1 MQNSINPMHFNL
13 QLFAEGGDSGTSAN
27 GTTGVNVAA
36 TGSQPS
42 VKGKESLA
50 DVKYGIQ
57 KESTPTASSSEV
69 QTIKDSEP
77 DLDAEFEELIKG
89 KYKDQYGKKTQE
101 TVQNRLKSS
110 KETVDKYNALIPTL
124 EMLGKKY
131 GVDPTD
137 IKALNK
143 AIDEDDSFY
152 EEEALKLGMTVE
164 DLKYRRSIEK
174 ENAELKKQM
183 NENETRKRAS
193 ELYTSWM
200 NQAATVKTV
209 YPSFNLDAE
218 LQNPKFVDLLRSNI
232 DVRTAYEVIHRDEIM
247 PAAMQFTAK
256 TVEQKLT
263 NKIIAN
269 GSRPIENGN
278 SSQSA
283 SLTKSDVSQL
293 SNADLDEINRRIA
306 RGERISFS

>member
-1 MQNSINPMHFNL
+1 MRNSINPMYFNL

-69 QTIKDSEP
+69 QTTKDSEP

-174 ENAELKKQM
+174 ENAELKRQM
-183 NENETRKRAS
+183 NENETIKRAS
-193 ELYTSWM
+193 ELYSSWM

-269 GSRPIENGN
+269 G
-278 SSQSA
+278 
-283 SLTKSDVSQL
+283 
-293 SNADLDEINRRIA
+293 
-306 RGERISFS
+306 

>member
-1 MQNSINPMHFNL
+1 MTINIKELLTLNL
-13 QLFAEGGDSGTSAN
+13 QLFAEGGDGGTGAEGTAGSGVA
-27 GTTGVNVAA
+27 TTPKGVKSN
-36 TGSQPS
+36 P
-42 VKGKESLA
+42 LA

-57 KESTPTASSSEV
+57 PEESV
-69 QTIKDSEP
+69 QNANAQVTDESAV
-77 DLDAEFEELIKG
+77 DLNAEFEELIKG

-137 IKALNK
+137 IKALNN

-174 ENAELKKQM
+174 ENAELKRQM

-193 ELYTSWM
+193 ELYSTWM

-283 SLTKSDVSQL
+283 SLTKSNVSQL

-306 RGERISFS
+306 RGEKISFG